1 MPLRV
6 DFWFHPG
13 CPWTWV
19 TSRWLLDVAPQR
31 DLDVHWR
38 SFSLTLLNGC
48 ADVPRQYRERA
59 EGAHDVLRVVEAAR
73 HAGEPQSAI
82 GRFYTGAG
90 VELFQGA
97 WPLHVPA
104 TLATAGMDPALAGA
118 FSDPGWDRAIETSM
132 VEAADLCGATAASP
146 TIAIESAPGKAFF
159 GPVLSHKPEG
169 QAALDLWDAFAT
181 LASAGAVY
189 ELKRDRME
197 GLQLP

>member
-1 MPLRV
+1 MRV

-73 HAGEPQSAI
+73 QAGEPQSAI
-82 GRFYTGAG
+82 GDFYTGTAR
-90 VELFQGA
+90 ELFQGA
-97 WPLHVPA
+97 WPLHVPD
-104 TLATAGMDPALAGA
+104 TLAAAGMDASLAGA
-118 FSDPGWDRAIETSM
+118 FSDSSWDRAIQASM
-132 VEAADLCGATAASP
+132 NEAMERCGNTAASP
-146 TIAIESAPGKAFF
+146 TIAVESAPGKAFF

-169 QAALDLWDAFAT
+169 KAAVDLWDAFAT
-181 LASAGAVY
+181 LAASGAMY

>member
-1 MPLRV
+1 
-6 DFWFHPG
+6 
-13 CPWTWV
+13 V

-31 DLDVHWR
+31 DLDIHWR

-48 ADVPRQYRERA
+48 ADVPRQYRDRA

-73 HAGEPQSAI
+73 EAGEPESAI
-82 GRFYTGAG
+82 GRLYTGAG

-97 WPLHVPA
+97 WPLHVAA
-104 TLATAGMDPALAGA
+104 TLSAAGMDPALAGA
-118 FSDPGWDRAIETSM
+118 FSDPDWDRAIETSM
-132 VEAADLCGATAASP
+132 VEAADLCGSTAASP
-146 TIAIESAPGKAFF
+146 TIALESAPGRAFF

-169 QAALDLWDAFAT
+169 QAALDVWDAFAT
-181 LASAGAVY
+181 LAGAGAVY

>member
-1 MPLRV
+1 MRV

-48 ADVPRQYRERA
+48 ADVPHQYRERA

-73 HAGEPQSAI
+73 EAGEPQSAI
-82 GRFYTGAG
+82 GDFYTGAG
-90 VELFQGA
+90 LELFAGA
-97 WPLHVPA
+97 WPLHVPE
-104 TLATAGMDPALAGA
+104 TLAAAGMDTGLAAA
-118 FSDPGWDRAIETSM
+118 FSDAGWDRVIESSM
-132 VEAADLCGATAASP
+132 VEAADLCGSTAASP
-146 TIAIESAPGKAFF
+146 TIALESAPGKAFF

-169 QAALDLWDAFAT
+169 QAALDVWDAFAT
-181 LASAGAVY
+181 LAAAGAVY